1 MVIVPGVQNSRTE
14 EGGKLKP
21 RANLWI
27 PVQLSNRVHDAR
39 VWSSMGRAGL
49 WKDEMDPSPYSRAG
63 LMGNHTKVKTIVI
76 FLYLSA
82 SSRVGRCITN
92 QKKTVKSMFG

>member
-1 MVIVPGVQNSRTE
+1 MVKVPGVQNPRTE
-14 EGGKLKP
+14 EGEKL

-27 PVQLSNRVHDAR
+27 PVQLNNRVHDAR

-49 WKDEMDPSPYSRAG
+49 WKDEMDPSPYSRVG

-76 FLYLSA
+76 YLIL
-82 SSRVGRCITN
+82 VCTF
-92 QKKTVKSMFG
+92 KSW